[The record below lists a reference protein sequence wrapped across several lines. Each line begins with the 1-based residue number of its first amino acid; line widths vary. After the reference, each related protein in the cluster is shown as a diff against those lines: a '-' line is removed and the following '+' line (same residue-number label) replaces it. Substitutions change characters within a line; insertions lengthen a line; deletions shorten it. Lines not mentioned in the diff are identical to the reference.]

1 MKKRIFT
8 IVAALTLASLSLVG
22 CGSDDTKE
30 TTTVAG
36 NNSSVSHE
44 AKGYI
49 FEADGVKVGMD
60 MEAAPII
67 KALGEPKNYFEAAS
81 CAFEGLDK
89 MYGYGSYEVDTYE
102 LEGKDYI
109 SGVIFKDDMV
119 STPEGVSIGK
129 TKDDMI
135 KAYGD
140 GFKEEQGMLVY
151 EKEGTKIKFV
161 VDANNEIT
169 SITYSSTIL
178 DK

>member
-1 MKKRIFT
+1 
-8 IVAALTLASLSLVG
+8 
-22 CGSDDTKE
+22 
-30 TTTVAG
+30 
-36 NNSSVSHE
+36 
-44 AKGYI
+44 
-49 FEADGVKVGMD
+49 
-60 MEAAPII
+60 
-67 KALGEPKNYFEAAS
+67 
-81 CAFEGLDK
+81 
-89 MYGYGSYEVDTYE
+89 
-102 LEGKDYI
+102 
-109 SGVIFKDDMV
+109 MV